1 MREKCSLVL
10 TTVTREKNNVICMY
24 NDFSLNKKICNDYSK
39 VTVRTTTCK
48 ID

>member
-10 TTVTREKNNVICMY
+10 TTVTREKQCNIY
-24 NDFSLNKKICNDYSK
+24 NDFSLNKKICSDYYK